1 MAYNR
6 EEAEKQAVAQK
17 EQERML
23 ESIKASI
30 KDALKDQ
37 ISKSESTESQSEQ
50 YDTLRM
56 LAKDTPY
63 KRVNHTR
70 THSESTD
77 DNNDVAGLLRELRE
91 LRELTKELSARRVVA
106 EKPNLGNPNPVNQNQ
121 SPDNQTVAME
131 AENTSQAAQSA
142 VVGDRS
148 LVTSKQ
154 QAGYASVAQARA
166 GRSTGDL
173 VSDFISAVV
182 SKH

>member
-37 ISKSESTESQSEQ
+37 MSKSASTESQSEQ

-70 THSESTD
+70 SSESTD
-77 DNNDVAGLLRELRE
+77 DDNDVAGLLRELRE

-106 EKPNLGNPNPVNQNQ
+106 EKPNLGNPNPANQNR

-142 VVGDRS
+142 VVGDHS
-148 LVTSKQ
+148 LVTAKQ
-154 QAGYASVAQARA
+154 QAGYASVAQASA
-166 GRSTGDL
+166 GRSTGDS